1 MKRVFILT
9 AAVAALSLFRFAR
22 AVVAAA
28 RTDREKRELKQEIRR
43 WEDEGGNVPVPAPGS
58 SAIPGATS

>member
-1 MKRVFILT
+1 MKRVLMLT
-9 AAVAALSLFRFAR
+9 AAVAALSVLRFAR
-22 AVVAAA
+22 TAVAAA
-28 RTDREKRELKQEIRR
+28 RARREKQELKHEIRR